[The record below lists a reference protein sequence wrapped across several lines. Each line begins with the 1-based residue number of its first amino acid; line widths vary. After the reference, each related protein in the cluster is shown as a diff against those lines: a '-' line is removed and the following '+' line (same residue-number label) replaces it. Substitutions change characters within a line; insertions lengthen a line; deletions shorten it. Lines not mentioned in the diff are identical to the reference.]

1 MSSLED
7 ILIKFAAKVQA
18 IDDIYQGE
26 LRTLEVLKAVFKYR
40 DVIKEQEEEVE
51 REAKRQTLVF

>member
-1 MSSLED
+1 MTSLED

-26 LRTLEVLKAVFKYR
+26 MKTLEVLKAVLAYKNIIEER
-40 DVIKEQEEEVE
+40 DEEVVQ
-51 REAKRQTLVF
+51 EAKRMSLPF